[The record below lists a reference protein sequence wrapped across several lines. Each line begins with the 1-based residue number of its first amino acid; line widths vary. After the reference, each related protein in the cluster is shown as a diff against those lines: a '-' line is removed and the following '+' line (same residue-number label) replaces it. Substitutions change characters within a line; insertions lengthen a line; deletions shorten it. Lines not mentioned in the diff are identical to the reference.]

1 MAYQGRGKESS
12 MANHLEAGQ
21 EEPFNTDYAYRQ
33 GRLHYEITFKGHN
46 FNYFFFHR
54 NPCCS
59 IKSNHIGNPSCNKRQ
74 RTTKD
79 PNTPAL
85 RQRVK
90 IQIQKTPK
98 KRNTSQKLKKKLESL
113 IHGDSK

>member
-1 MAYQGRGKESS
+1 MAYQGRGKDLNDESS

-33 GRLHYEITFKGHN
+33 GRLHYEITFKGHI
-46 FNYFFFHR
+46 NYIFFYR

-98 KRNTSQKLKKKLESL
+98 KRNTSQN
-113 IHGDSK
+113 